1 MRNEPIDL
9 ERVGRVG
16 LAALITLSVL
26 GAASLIVRAQETGT
40 SSGAASLVEAIRAM
54 DEALAKGDLRTA
66 LRARED
72 ARLAALGSAGWEGL
86 VVLGEATLRLGLNSG
101 LRGAME
107 PAARRAYLF
116 ALYRARRQESIEGVV
131 RVTEAFVAMG
141 DREMAQ
147 KACGI
152 AAGLAASGREPAAR
166 ERVRALQ
173 NRLDGASD
181 TSAPT
186 ASAAPGSEGA
196 HDHDWRGP
204 HDDR

>member
-1 MRNEPIDL
+1 MRIDL
-9 ERVGRVG
+9 IDLDKAGRVG
-16 LAALITLSVL
+16 LAALFAI
-26 GAASLIVRAQETGT
+26 AALVAGSSIGSAQETGT

-152 AAGLAASGREPAAR
+152 AAGL
-166 ERVRALQ
+166 
-173 NRLDGASD
+173 
-181 TSAPT
+181 
-186 ASAAPGSEGA
+186 
-196 HDHDWRGP
+196 
-204 HDDR
+204 